1 VLKLP
6 TAAFVFLL
14 PGAGTLAAIVLALQ
28 GRVTGIH
35 LALFGLGF
43 VLTGFGITIGYHRL
57 LTHRSFDT
65 SPVVKAL
72 LLILGSMAAEGR
84 ALDWVANHVRHHA
97 FSEREGDPHSPT
109 EGLLHSHWGWLF
121 GFSAVDVERYAGHV
135 LRDPVAKWVSD
146 TFIVWL
152 IVGYAVPFL
161 VAGWEGL
168 IWGGLFRQFAV
179 QNVTFAVNSVCH
191 RWGGRPFK
199 TGDLSRNNWVVGIL
213 GLGEG
218 WHNNHHAFP
227 TSAFHGLRWWEL
239 DISGHVIRWLEVSR
253 LVWNVRRPVLS
264 QVQRALL
271 QPAGIGSYARV
282 TR

>member
-1 VLKLP
+1 LIKLP
-6 TAAFVFLL
+6 TAAFVFVL
-14 PGAGTLAAIVLALQ
+14 PGIGTVAALLLALQ

-35 LALFGLGF
+35 IALFTIGF

-65 SPVVKAL
+65 SPFIKGL
-72 LLILGSMAAEGR
+72 LLVLGSMAAEGR
-84 ALDWVANHVRHHA
+84 AVDWVANHVRHHA
-97 FSEREGDPHSPT
+97 YSEREGDPHSPT

-121 GFSAVDVERYAGHV
+121 GFTAIDVQRYAAPI
-135 LRDPVAKWVSD
+135 LRDRVATWVSD
-146 TFIVWL
+146 TFVLWV

-168 IWGGLFRQFAV
+168 IWGGFFRQFAV

-199 TGDLSRNNWVVGIL
+199 TEDLSRNNWIVGIL

-227 TSAFHGLRWWEL
+227 TSAFHGLRWWEV
-239 DISGHVIRWLEVSR
+239 DISGQVIRWLAACR
-253 LVWNVRRPVLS
+253 LVWNVRRPALE
-264 QVQRALL
+264 QVQHTLF
-271 QPAGIGSYARV
+271 QPAAIGSYARA
-282 TR
+282 TG